1 MSTEESKIRAP
12 RTLVINDDL
21 AGFLG
26 ALLERENADP
36 TGHVNLDVLHPIEV
50 TLGFQFNDDL
60 LAAFAAPLR
69 SLAADISFGLSEV
82 VGHCGELRE
91 LRARGD
97 LIGIAAD
104 DDGIWVI
111 DKRTT
116 RNDAITTTIGRAR
129 GMRGRVEVTGK
140 QSLLEFLSE
149 VTDIAPQRRGPPF
162 VATLH
167 RKAPMADTPGRAVTH
182 GKFGPGTAFSETGTG
197 PTRKVTCDFPSVGLK
212 VIQARFLTFLD
223 EA

>member
-1 MSTEESKIRAP
+1 MSTDSKIRAP
-12 RTLVINDDL
+12 RPLVISDDL

-26 ALLERENADP
+26 ALLEREGGEPA
-36 TGHVNLDVLHPIEV
+36 GHVNLDILHPIEV

-69 SLAADISFGLSEV
+69 SLVADISFALSEV

-97 LIGIAAD
+97 LIGVAAD

-116 RNDAITTTIGRAR
+116 RNDATTTTIRRAR
-129 GMRGRVEVTGK
+129 GLRGRVEVSGK
-140 QSLLEFLSE
+140 QSLVAFLSE
-149 VTDIAPQRRGPPF
+149 VTDIPPQRRGAPF
-162 VATLH
+162 SATLH
-167 RKAPMADTPGRAVTH
+167 RKAPMADTPGRAITH
-182 GKFGPGTAFSETGTG
+182 AKFGRGIAFSETGTG